1 MSNGENKSLKLLFI
15 GNSFSDDTMEYF
27 PDIAASFGYTD
38 IVAKRLFIGACS
50 VNMHLQ
56 NAYEDKAA
64 YLCYTNLGMGWR
76 CEPNVSIKEAL
87 LSEKWDC
94 IAFLG
99 GTGDGSRAVDPESY
113 RRLPELVNYA
123 RSVAGEGVK
132 TVFNMTWVGEPTH
145 KHPHIVEM
153 GGDVERMYRLI
164 AENMENTVSQMKEI
178 DVISPTG
185 TAIQNA
191 RTSSYEGKFT
201 RDGYHLNHSVGR
213 YIAALTFFG
222 AVTGED
228 VSNVKWFPNR
238 IGEKAEKIA
247 VESAVNAL
255 KEPFSVT
262 QSKI

>member
-1 MSNGENKSLKLLFI
+1 MKTGKAENKSLKLLFI
-15 GNSFSDDTMEYF
+15 GNSFSDDTAEYL
-27 PDIAASFGYTD
+27 PEIALSFGYGD
-38 IVAKRLFIGACS
+38 IVIKKLFIGACS
-50 VNMHLQ
+50 INMHLD
-56 NAYEDKAA
+56 NIYGDKHAYYCSTDH
-64 YLCYTNLGMGWR
+64 GMGWR
-76 CEPNVSIKEAL
+76 GVPNVSVGEAL
-87 LSEKWDC
+87 RSEEWDV

-123 RSVAGEGVK
+123 RSVTGEGVK

-153 GGDVERMYRLI
+153 DGDVERMYRLI

-191 RTSSYEGKFT
+191 RSSSYECKLT
-201 RDGYHLNHSVGR
+201 RDGYHLDRAVGR
-213 YIAALTFFG
+213 FIAGLTFFG

-228 VSNVKWFPNR
+228 
-238 IGEKAEKIA
+238 IA
-247 VESAVNAL
+247 CCRVAYLFLCRCFGACRGIS
-255 KEPFSVT
+255 F
-262 QSKI
+262 